1 MKQFFIFLFTG
12 LSIAV
17 LDLIDTAFGN
27 QISLDS
33 ICVMSAMSILYWC
46 INCVCQ
52 IGEYAYTVKMKY
64 ENESFVLEML
74 ATIICSIL
82 VIIFRNHISHIY
94 NLTDMQYE
102 LLNLCLLWKGLFI
115 IFAKIESFLYTYV
128 ELNCMNKQIIIS
140 NIIFYLTM
148 IGLDAIVILLNGEC
162 YHLIITTGIA
172 DIITAIYL
180 IVSSKFVKKIHRPKI
195 HIIKELI
202 NCSKDILVNN
212 ALGRVATIIFNI
224 CASFLG
230 TKYYALHSV
239 GYSIATSMEAIT
251 DRCCTYQVVKLKT
264 INSIRTK
271 YKIYKDTFKKTFI
284 PTIIV
289 CYLTAI
295 MMVYPVKGTIG
306 IKEAL
311 IVTLMYNTQSI
322 FIQPY
327 ENIRG
332 FLISCEDTKSL
343 RFGGLIGIFAR
354 FPISLISIFTS
365 IGIYGFAFGVSIDF
379 MARFIYW
386 KYKASNIVKKQTD
399 MRKNFYERRFA
410 K

>member
-12 LSIAV
+12 LSIAI

-46 INCVCQ
+46 INCICR
-52 IGEYAYTVKMKY
+52 IGEYTYSIKMKY
-64 ENESFVLEML
+64 ENESFILEMI

-82 VIIFRNHISHIY
+82 VIIFRGPISHIY
-94 NLTDMQYE
+94 SLTDRQYE
-102 LLNLCLLWKGLFI
+102 LLNLCLLWKGLFL
-115 IFAKIESFLYTYV
+115 IFAKIESFLYTYI

-140 NIIFYLTM
+140 NIIFYSTM
-148 IGLDAIVILLNGEC
+148 IGLDAIVIILHGEC

-180 IVSSKFVKKIHRPKI
+180 IVSSNFIKKIHRPKI
-195 HIIKELI
+195 HIIIELI
-202 NCSKDILVNN
+202 SCSKDILIND
-212 ALGRVATIIFNI
+212 ALGKVATITFNI
-224 CASFLG
+224 CASFLE
-230 TKYYALHSV
+230 TEYYALHSV

-251 DRCCTYQVVKLKT
+251 DKCCTYQIVKLKT
-264 INSIRTK
+264 INNIKAK
-271 YKIYKDTFKKTFI
+271 YKTYKDTFTKTFI
-284 PTIIV
+284 PATIV
-289 CYLTAI
+289 CYLSAI
-295 MMVYPVKGTIG
+295 VMVFPMKGVIG
-306 IKEAL
+306 FKEAL
-311 IVTLMYNTQSI
+311 IVTLMYNSQSI

-343 RFGGLIGIFAR
+343 RFGGLIGILVR
-354 FPISLISIFTS
+354 VPISLISIFTP

-386 KYKASNIVKKQTD
+386 KYKANNIV
-399 MRKNFYERRFA
+399 RINA
-410 K
+410 S